1 MDQAPYGAQ
10 LPDEVQPPP
19 EAIALIDPLG
29 QSDRRTPLGGPMN
42 QLSAFLRAQNPLDWL
57 RQYWLNIGIV
67 GMLRGED
74 PDLLVLRIE
83 IEHTKIADPEFRA
96 EFRNS
101 WRQYRL
107 DNRYEITRQWL
118 ERTLESEEA
127 LPYHRDID
135 RMLVNK
141 GPKTRNYLR
150 QMERLMITSL
160 RDQRVEIA
168 RGFFDHLSQ
177 LYGKLRDEERAEAEA
192 RVGLPMDHEEGR
204 SLEEIEAGGD
214 EEVAYNAGDEL
225 EGGEEEHVNS
235 SDENMSDEF
244 K

>member
-1 MDQAPYGAQ
+1 
-10 LPDEVQPPP
+10 
-19 EAIALIDPLG
+19 
-29 QSDRRTPLGGPMN
+29 MN
-42 QLSAFLRAQNPLDWL
+42 HFSAFLRARNPLDWY
-57 RQYWLNIGIV
+57 RRYWLNIGVV

-74 PDLLVLRIE
+74 QDLLVLRIE
-83 IEHTKIADPEFRA
+83 IEHTKIPDPEFRT
-96 EFRNS
+96 ELRNS

-107 DNRYEITRQWL
+107 DNRDEIKRQWM

-150 QMERLMITSL
+150 QMERLLIASL
-160 RDQRVEIA
+160 RDQNIGIA
-168 RGFFDHLSQ
+168 RGFFNKLGLLHR
-177 LYGKLRDEERAEAEA
+177 KLREEERADAEA
-192 RVGLPMDHEEGR
+192 MARLPTEALDDEGGR
-204 SLEEIEAGGD
+204 SLEDIEAEGD

-244 K
+244 Q